1 MNIIIYIILF
11 YFILSI
17 IFYFLYVDY
26 ENYINEPYITVVP
39 ILGLNNRL
47 RVILSYLYLANKEN
61 KKLKIIW
68 SVSDPQCLGRFD
80 QLFEPLPNTTIKYI
94 NDENNEEYDVETYGR
109 NNEEYEKENYYSLL
123 KPLPEIQ
130 IKIDNIKEK
139 LGSNYIA
146 CHIRRTDALKYNWYV
161 DNLIN
166 DSEYINYINQ
176 YLKDLKI
183 YIDTDC
189 KDTQKKFIDIYGDRI
204 IYQKI
209 ENNDNFRQTSLENAV
224 IDMFVC
230 AGATYF
236 MGSNMSSFT
245 DTINNLRK

>member
-68 SVSDPQCLGRFD
+68 KVSDKECLGQFD
-80 QLFEPLPNTTIKYI
+80 QLFEPLPNTTIEYI
-94 NDENNEEYDVETYGR
+94 TDKNNEQYDFRTYSIY
-109 NNEEYEKENYYSLL
+109 NSDFEKENYYSLL
-123 KPLPEIQ
+123 KPLPHIQ

-139 LGSNYIA
+139 LGSEYIA

-166 DSEYINYINQ
+166 DSEYIHFINQ

-183 YIDTDC
+183 YIATDC
-189 KDTQKKFIDIYGDRI
+189 RDTQKKFIDIYGDRL

-209 ENNDNFRQTSLENAV
+209 ENNNNFRQTSLEEAV

-230 AGATYF
+230 TDAKYF
-236 MGSNMSSFT
+236 LGSNKSSFT